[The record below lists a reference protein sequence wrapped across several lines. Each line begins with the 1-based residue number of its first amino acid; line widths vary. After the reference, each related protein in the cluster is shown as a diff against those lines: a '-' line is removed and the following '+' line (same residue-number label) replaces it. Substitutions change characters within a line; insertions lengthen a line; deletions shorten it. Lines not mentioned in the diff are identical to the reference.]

1 MKKKKIILI
10 FGTLFFI
17 GLAAS
22 FIRIYKVNAE
32 YPNAKLL
39 YIPVGNAKEVMDG
52 INLSVISSKW
62 LNENEAAEKYDKYI
76 AQDKNNDT
84 KVITIDV
91 EMQNT
96 TEKELKAPVYT
107 IYIESDLHYSNGL
120 DIERYMIDNLN
131 QSAEITLKP
140 KEKIKLTLVYSIYS
154 NQFKKHQWD
163 NIERYNFFLV
173 NKRYPLKNCW
183 ELR

>member
-1 MKKKKIILI
+1 MKKKKIIFILGI
-10 FGTLFFI
+10 LFLI

-22 FIRIYKVNAE
+22 FIQIYKVNAE

-62 LNENEAAEKYDKYI
+62 LSKNEAAEKYDKYI
-76 AQDKNNDT
+76 APDTNNDT
-84 KVITIDV
+84 KVITIDI
-91 EMQNT
+91 EMSNT

-131 QSAEITLKP
+131 QSAEIILKP
-140 KEKIKLTLVYSIYS
+140 KEKIKLTLVYSIFS
-154 NQFKKHQWD
+154 NQFKKNQWD
-163 NIERYNFFLV
+163 NIRKYKFYLI
-173 NKRYPLKNCW
+173 NKRYPQKICW
-183 ELR
+183 ELQ